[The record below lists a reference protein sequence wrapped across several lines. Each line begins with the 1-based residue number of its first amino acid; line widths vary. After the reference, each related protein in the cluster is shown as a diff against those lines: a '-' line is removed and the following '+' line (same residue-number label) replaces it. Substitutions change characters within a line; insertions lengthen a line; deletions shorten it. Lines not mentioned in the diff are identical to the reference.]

1 MRCFPLYQIFLITL
15 MHMLDAL
22 GSSLGDRDGKAGS
35 WLGSR
40 GQINS
45 VNGEEGNR
53 TGQREESS
61 WEATQPGLL
70 QLDRKQTWYLR
81 WPLGVMQSWGKGTEV
96 LCLYQSLLEGCS
108 KQRAGPEARWL
119 TQLGKVLRYYW
130 PNPFSAARGINV
142 VLKTGLGRGSP
153 ASLWVYHFSTSDVPS
168 ICEFWEQ
175 STQDSGG
182 LSSWGSSRGYWME
195 GT

>member
-22 GSSLGDRDGKAGS
+22 GSSLGDRDGKAGG

-53 TGQREESS
+53 TGQREELS
-61 WEATQPGLL
+61 WDATQPGLL

-108 KQRAGPEARWL
+108 KKRAGPEARWL
-119 TQLGKVLRYYW
+119 TQLGKVLRCYW
-130 PNPFSAARGINV
+130 PNPFLAARGINV
-142 VLKTGLGRGSP
+142 SFEDRTWEVQ
-153 ASLWVYHFSTSDVPS
+153 PS
-168 ICEFWEQ
+168 IPVSLPLQHFRCAKYVWVLGAVHPGFWRPLLL
-175 STQDSGG
+175 G
-182 LSSWGSSRGYWME
+182 
-195 GT
+195 